1 MQYESIEEMQMK
13 KVIRLFCVV
22 CMLVLSLAACEKQDT
37 DDGVRKFHSSLNDST
52 TEDFES
58 NTTNKENSHKS
69 TEDLFI
75 VSDID
80 SVQETIKAYSYTS
93 GLEYQYYYG
102 LVTEFLNKYGDH
114 MSVGNIGQG
123 DAVYIIGTD
132 SNGKVKQV
140 QKSDKVWTNDN
151 VKNFTVDKDKGM
163 LTIGNTKYRIDDNT
177 MIFSGD
183 DVIET
188 DSITSQ
194 DTLSVVGIDKQIVS
208 VAVKTGHGTLQL
220 ENTSLF
226 EGSFLQLGNSIF
238 AEITTDM
245 SLEVPEGA
253 YTLAVA
259 NNGWG
264 GTTDIEIKRG
274 KTTTI
279 DLDELKGDGP
289 QKSNILFQV
298 DVAEA
303 KIFVDGNQIDYSQPV
318 EITYGKH
325 ALKVT
330 ADGYDMWTR
339 TLYVNSAEATI
350 QITINDGTDSD
361 SSESSSSEVTAQTPS
376 ETASERA
383 TEKSSEKSS
392 ETTSSKTSTNSSDSI
407 LNSLTNDELADYV
420 STLTSLL
427 GLNTT

>member
-1 MQYESIEEMQMK
+1 MK

-22 CMLVLSLAACEKQDT
+22 CMLVLSLEACEKQDT

-58 NTTNKENSHKS
+58 NTTNKEKSQKS

-80 SVQETIKAYSYTS
+80 SVHETIKAYSYTS

-102 LVTEFLNKYGDH
+102 LGTEFLNKYGDH

-123 DAVYIIGTD
+123 DAVYIVGTD

-274 KTTTI
+274 KTTMI
-279 DLDELKGDGP
+279 DLDDLKGDGP

-330 ADGYDMWTR
+330 ADGYDTWTR

-350 QITINDGTDSD
+350 QITINDGADSD
-361 SSESSSSEVTAQTPS
+361 STDNSSDSISSGATAQTPS
-376 ETASERA
+376 QTASERA
-383 TEKSSEKSS
+383 TEKSSEQTSEKSS
-392 ETTSSKTSTNSSDSI
+392 ETTKNSGKNSSDSI